1 MTGRILPTEELDT
14 TAPLVDSIVMD
25 GLDYALQNSGYASD
39 IQDPEFINFL
49 KIYSD
54 ARVGIGEKI
63 KEYVQQLR
71 DNPELLEKYDLSQDD
86 LDTALANLL

>member
-1 MTGRILPTEELDT
+1 MTGRILPAEELET

-39 IQDPEFINFL
+39 IQDPEFLNFL

-54 ARVGIGEKI
+54 ARVSIGEKI

-71 DNPELLEKYDLSQDD
+71 ENPELLEKYDLSQDD